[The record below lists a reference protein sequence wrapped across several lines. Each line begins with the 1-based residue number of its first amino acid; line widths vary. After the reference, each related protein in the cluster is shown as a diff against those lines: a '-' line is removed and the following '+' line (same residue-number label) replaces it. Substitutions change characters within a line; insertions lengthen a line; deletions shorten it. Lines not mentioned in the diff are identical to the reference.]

1 MFKLF
6 KKKQQTKI
14 YDNVQN
20 FRFDTVCALLAS
32 GNKVRDPVVTQSVA
46 AMGSC
51 VAATSGLTG
60 TKESDWGFP
69 EADWCASLGECAMVS
84 LSPCPKPTANV

>member
-1 MFKLF
+1 MAWPRL
-6 KKKQQTKI
+6 T
-14 YDNVQN
+14 
-20 FRFDTVCALLAS
+20 ALAIC
-32 GNKVRDPVVTQSVA
+32 RDRQRAGIKTRLVNRLRAETTDPILHFGFS
-46 AMGSC
+46 
-51 VAATSGLTG
+51 SGLTG